1 MDQWIERA
9 EEHRMAVM
17 EKEKAYKRVAAAC
30 FEAMK
35 KENFSLEEAE
45 TAIKRIKSAYDNKV
59 SALLRENEISL

>member
-17 EKEKAYKRVAAAC
+17 EKEKAYKRVATAC